1 MGGRTFI
8 GVAIAILVLSAV
20 YAIAPR
26 IRPTEADA
34 NTVVG
39 DVANC
44 RDASMVSRLPGLP
57 EASGLAASKTNAD
70 LFWSHNDSADAVL
83 IGIARD
89 GAIKSQVRVT
99 GAAVDDWEAVTT
111 APCPQGSC
119 LYIADIGDNQA
130 RRQRI
135 TIYRAVEPAATAT
148 ATAPVEAFAL
158 VYPEGPQDAEA
169 LFATT
174 DGTLYV
180 VTKGEGAPV
189 HVYRVPALE
198 TTAPLRLTRIATLT
212 GSEAGK
218 TSRVTDAA
226 ASPDGKWV
234 VLRTND
240 RLVFYKTADL
250 TAGQPGVPLE
260 FDLRPLKESQGEG
273 IAWSADGTLYLAGE
287 AGGGGTFARVSCT
300 LPSS

>member
-26 IRPTEADA
+26 IRPPEAEA

-57 EASGLAASKTNAD
+57 EASGLAASKTNPD

-111 APCPQGSC
+111 APCPQRSC
-119 LYIADIGDNQA
+119 LYIADIGDNEA
-130 RRQRI
+130 RRPSI

-174 DGTLYV
+174 DGTLYI

-226 ASPDGKWV
+226 ASPDGKW
-234 VLRTND
+234 
-240 RLVFYKTADL
+240 
-250 TAGQPGVPLE
+250 
-260 FDLRPLKESQGEG
+260 
-273 IAWSADGTLYLAGE
+273 
-287 AGGGGTFARVSCT
+287 
-300 LPSS
+300 